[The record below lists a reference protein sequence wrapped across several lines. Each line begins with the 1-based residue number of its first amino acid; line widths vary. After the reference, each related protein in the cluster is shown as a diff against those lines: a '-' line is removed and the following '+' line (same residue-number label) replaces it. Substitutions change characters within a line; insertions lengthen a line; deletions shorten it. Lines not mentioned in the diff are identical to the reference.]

1 MQSKWL
7 VSQRRHTFILIR
19 LLIENQHM
27 SQYSRENLI
36 TPDIWLSLKAG
47 SSTPTCTD
55 TRKKNNKTQREAEPH
70 FGGFSSHV
78 LPFRRGAWWTPVPWT
93 RVKVTI
99 AAGVGHVQ
107 LNFLTAGRDQRWK
120 IISCSGTRPASIIQ
134 RCVLLGDLIFFP
146 SQSCPSSASAN
157 RSLPSFLT
165 RKDFSRTEKKWDS
178 GFFFKVLELFSL
190 LL

>member
-120 IISCSGTRPASIIQ
+120 IISCSGTRPACFLEISSSSPLSLVHPRRQ
-134 RCVLLGDLIFFP
+134 RTAPCHPSLLVRT
-146 SQSCPSSASAN
+146 SAG
-157 RSLPSFLT
+157 R
-165 RKDFSRTEKKWDS
+165 EKKWDS